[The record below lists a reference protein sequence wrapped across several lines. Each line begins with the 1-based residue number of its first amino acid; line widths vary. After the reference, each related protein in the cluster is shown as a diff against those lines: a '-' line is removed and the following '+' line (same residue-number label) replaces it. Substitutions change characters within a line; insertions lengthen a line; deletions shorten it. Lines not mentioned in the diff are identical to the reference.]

1 MLSGLWFAFGILIFA
16 LCAGAIISFVIFVPL
31 FIYSIPYSLW
41 IGSQLN
47 IGKHKD
53 KKKEGFFRSVRNA
66 TILYKSW
73 ITKKE
78 PTF

>member
-1 MLSGLWFAFGILIFA
+1 MLSGLWFALGILIFA
-16 LCAGAIISFVIFVPL
+16 LCAGAVISFVIFVPL
-31 FIYSIPYSLW
+31 FIYIIPYYWW
-41 IGSQLN
+41 IACQHS

-53 KKKEGFFRSVRNA
+53 KDGEKLLRSVRNA